1 MRRLIII
8 PAAVLAAVLLPAV
21 ALASPG
27 PAAVRASRTP
37 HPAAAVVR
45 PAASKPYVLS
55 ASTAI
60 TNRPDSGNF
69 GTWASDSFTR
79 KTTVTLV
86 GQVSVSN
93 CPGSTTG
100 QCWLWTFKISDSGEF
115 TTVAGDLSPEGSV
128 PLEVPVTGT
137 MTGGTATGEFYGSFR
152 FGGDQRMPATEND
165 HGTAPTGRH
174 TTTDWAEQFFGAGA
188 VFNSTANPGG
198 PDLNKWSW
206 EYTAAFGTDSSC
218 PHVASQWVDSY
229 QNSGSTPYYGDITAP
244 AC

>member
-1 MRRLIII
+1 MRRLIT
-8 PAAVLAAVLLPAV
+8 ALAVTTAAVLLPAA

-27 PAAVRASRTP
+27 PVAHHADHPAS
-37 HPAAAVVR
+37 PAAAVLGH
-45 PAASKPYVLS
+45 AASKPYVLS

-69 GTWASDSFTR
+69 GTWATDNFTR

-100 QCWLWTFKISDSGEF
+100 QCWLWTFKISDAGHF
-115 TTVAGDLSPEGSV
+115 TTIPGDLSPEGSV
-128 PLEVPVTGT
+128 PLEVAVTGT
-137 MTGGTATGEFYGSFR
+137 MTGGTSTGEFYGSFR
-152 FGGDQRMPATEND
+152 FGGDKRMPATEDD
-165 HGTAPTGRH
+165 HGTVPSGRH
-174 TTTDWAEQFFGAGA
+174 ATTNWAEQFFGAGA

-206 EYTAAFGTDSSC
+206 EYTAAFGSDASC
-218 PHVASQWVDSY
+218 PHAASQWVDSY
-229 QNSGSTPYYGDITAP
+229 VNSGSTSFYGDITAP